1 MNKAK
6 KEALLWKLQCRFWWI
21 QKALLW
27 VILIPTM
34 LVCCAF
40 LACIL
45 MDSTGMRDVEWL
57 HHWSADIA
65 VVGFL
70 LLRLF
75 SWLWPD
81 AWEEV
86 TDAFKG

>member
-1 MNKAK
+1 
-6 KEALLWKLQCRFWWI
+6 
-21 QKALLW
+21 
-27 VILIPTM
+27 
-34 LVCCAF
+34 
-40 LACIL
+40 
-45 MDSTGMRDVEWL
+45 MRDVEWL

-75 SWLWPD
+75 SWLWPE